1 MDSLLIV
8 ANIILMILVILL
20 YSEKNKTATVFTKI
34 LIDNKILEKELKK
47 EISTKTEKEM
57 LKSINKQ
64 YKVGLINSTKILKSI
79 KAKE

>member
-1 MDSLLIV
+1 MDSLLIA